1 MTSLKKITINALTLR
16 PHPFSKWQDANTLE
30 LSLSTNHISWTALYI
45 APSIL
50 FLNEMIKTTDPNPRL
65 KYTKFCVLDPQSSKM
80 KVQKHLPW
88 KFVRKISHYNSHDA
102 KYEQKDGSGNYQIF
116 SSLTVVEILTV
127 CTINILVIGEVCIRT
142 SIKIDF
148 QYYEIQYAL

>member
-30 LSLSTNHISWTALYI
+30 LSLSTNHISWTALYK

-50 FLNEMIKTTDPNPRL
+50 FFNEMIETTDPNQRL
-65 KYTKFCVLDPQSSKM
+65 KYKKSDSDSSKM

-142 SIKIDF
+142 SIKICC
-148 QYYEIQYAL
+148 YY